1 MTNRLLLIPLLLG
14 LSCARAANPT
24 ASPST
29 SPETTL
35 VAAAVESLH
44 AALVNADPRALADL
58 VALDVSYGHSN
69 GNVQDRAALLAY
81 VKANEMDL
89 VKIQTP
95 NQTITITGS
104 TAIVRHTFAANFLKA
119 GVPGD
124 LKIGNLQIWQR
135 QEGKWKLLA
144 RQAYKL

>member
-1 MTNRLLLIPLLLG
+1 MHRLFFVSLALAF
-14 LSCARAANPT
+14 SVVRAANPT
-24 ASPST
+24 ASASA
-29 SPETTL
+29 SPEAAV

-44 AALVNADPRALADL
+44 AALVNADPLALADL
-58 VALDVSYGHSN
+58 VAAEVSYGHSN

-95 NQTITITGS
+95 NQSITITGS

-119 GVPGD
+119 GVPGEM
-124 LKIGNLQIWQR
+124 KIGNLQIWQK
-135 QEGKWKLLA
+135 QQGKWKLLA